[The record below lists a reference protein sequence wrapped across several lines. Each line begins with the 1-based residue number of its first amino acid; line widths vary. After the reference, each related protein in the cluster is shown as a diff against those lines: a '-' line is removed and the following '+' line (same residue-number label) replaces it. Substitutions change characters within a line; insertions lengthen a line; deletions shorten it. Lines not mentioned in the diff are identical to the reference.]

1 MKANIKYFGM
11 IAEKIGKSE
20 ESVDLD
26 EKNQSDLRN
35 YFVQKYTFLNDMD
48 YQIAVNQT
56 LTEVIDTNTEFVEI
70 ALLPPFAGG

>member
-26 EKNQSDLRN
+26 EKHQSDLRN

>member
-1 MKANIKYFGM
+1 MKANIKYYGM

-20 ESVDLD
+20 ESIDLD
-26 EKNQSDLRN
+26 ENYQSDLRN
-35 YFVQKYTFLNDMD
+35 YFVKEHPFLNDMD

-56 LTEVIDTNTEFVEI
+56 LTEIIDTKTESVEI

>member
-11 IAEKIGKSE
+11 IAEKIGKTE

-26 EKNQSDLRN
+26 ETSQSNLRP
-35 YFVQKYTFLNDMD
+35 YFVQKY
-48 YQIAVNQT
+48 A
-56 LTEVIDTNTEFVEI
+56 EFVEI

>member
-35 YFVQKYTFLNDMD
+35 YFIQKYTFLNDMD

>member
-1 MKANIKYFGM
+1 MIVNIKYFGM

-20 ESVDLD
+20 ESVNLN

-35 YFVQKYTFLNDMD
+35 YFVGEYPFLNEID

-56 LTEVIDTNTEFVEI
+56 LTEVIDTKTEFVEI

>member
-1 MKANIKYFGM
+1 M

-26 EKNQSDLRN
+26 ENNQSDLRN
-35 YFVQKYTFLNDMD
+35 YFVQKYTFLNEMD

>member
-35 YFVQKYTFLNDMD
+35 YFVQKHPFLNDMD

>member
-26 EKNQSDLRN
+26 EKNQSNLRS
-35 YFVQKYTFLNDMD
+35 YFIQEYPFLNEID

-56 LTEVIDTNTEFVEI
+56 LTEVIDTKSEFVEI
-70 ALLPPFAGG
+70 ALLPPFSGG

>member
-11 IAEKIGKSE
+11 IAERIGKSE

-26 EKNQSDLRN
+26 EKNQSDLRS
-35 YFVQKYTFLNDMD
+35 YFIQKYTFLNEMD

>member
-1 MKANIKYFGM
+1 M

-26 EKNQSDLRN
+26 EKNQSNLRS
-35 YFVQKYTFLNDMD
+35 YFIQEYPFLNEID

-56 LTEVIDTNTEFVEI
+56 STEIIDTKSEFVEI

>member
-1 MKANIKYFGM
+1 MKANIKYFGI
-11 IAEKIGKSE
+11 IAEKMGKLE

-26 EKNQSDLRN
+26 EKNQSDLRS
-35 YFVQKYTFLNDMD
+35 YFIQKNPFLNEID

-56 LTEVIDTNTEFVEI
+56 LTEVIDTKTEFVEI

>member
-11 IAEKIGKSE
+11 IAEKIGKLE

-26 EKNQSDLRN
+26 EKNQSDLRS
-35 YFVQKYTFLNDMD
+35 YFIQKNPFLNDMD

>member
-1 MKANIKYFGM
+1 MKANIKYFGI
-11 IAEKIGKSE
+11 IAEKMGKLE

-26 EKNQSDLRN
+26 EKNQSDLRS
-35 YFVQKYTFLNDMD
+35 YFIQKYPFLNEID

-56 LTEVIDTNTEFVEI
+56 LTEVIDTKTEFVEI

>member
-35 YFVQKYTFLNDMD
+35 YFVQKYPFLNDMD
-48 YQIAVNQT
+48 YQIAVNQN
-56 LTEVIDTNTEFVEI
+56 LTEVIDNNTEFVEI

>member
-35 YFVQKYTFLNDMD
+35 YFVQKYPFLNDMD

>member
-1 MKANIKYFGM
+1 MIANIKYFGI

-20 ESVDLD
+20 ESVNLN

-35 YFVQKYTFLNDMD
+35 YFVGEYPFLNEID

-56 LTEVIDTNTEFVEI
+56 LTEVIDAKTEFVEI

>member
-35 YFVQKYTFLNDMD
+35 YFVQKYTFFNDLD

>member
-11 IAEKIGKSE
+11 IAEKIRKSE

-35 YFVQKYTFLNDMD
+35 YFVQKYPFLNDMD
-48 YQIAVNQT
+48 YQIAVNQN

>member
-1 MKANIKYFGM
+1 MKAKIKYFGI
-11 IAEKIGKSE
+11 IAEKIGKFE

-26 EKNQSDLRN
+26 EKNQSDLRS
-35 YFVQKYTFLNDMD
+35 YFIQKNPFLNEID

-56 LTEVIDTNTEFVEI
+56 LTEVIDTKTEFVEI

>member
-35 YFVQKYTFLNDMD
+35 YFIQKNPFLNDMD

-56 LTEVIDTNTEFVEI
+56 LTEVIDANTEFVEI

>member
-26 EKNQSDLRN
+26 EKNQSDLRS
-35 YFVQKYTFLNDMD
+35 YFIQEYPFLNEID

-56 LTEVIDTNTEFVEI
+56 LTEIIDTKSEFVEI

>member
-35 YFVQKYTFLNDMD
+35 YFVQKYPFLNDMD
-48 YQIAVNQT
+48 YQIAVNQN

>member
-26 EKNQSDLRN
+26 ENNQSDLRN
-35 YFVQKYTFLNDMD
+35 YFVQKYTFLNEMD

>member
-35 YFVQKYTFLNDMD
+35 YSVEEYPFLNEID

-56 LTEVIDTNTEFVEI
+56 LTEVIDPKTEFVEI